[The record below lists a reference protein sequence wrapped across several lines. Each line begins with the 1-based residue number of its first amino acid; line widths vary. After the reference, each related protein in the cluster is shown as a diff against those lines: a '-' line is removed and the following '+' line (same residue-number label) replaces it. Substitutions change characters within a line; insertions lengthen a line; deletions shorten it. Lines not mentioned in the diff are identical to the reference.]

1 MSVAEET
8 VEIRSNKSSPNTSIA
23 KPSDLELLME
33 ALNCL
38 ETPEQRI
45 AALCKKYSD
54 LLEDRRIVAK
64 HLKQTQ
70 KELKSSKVELEKEA
84 KSRQIAEKL
93 ATNHKATASKLES
106 LCRELQNQN
115 RSMKQD
121 LVQTAKSEEGKR
133 KQLINKF
140 QGSLEGI
147 TKQLDKNSETNE
159 NLRNDNQKLSDTLGQ
174 VGDQYKQREEQFN
187 KALAMMREREGLLEQ
202 KMNALEEARKGDGEK
217 LTQTLTSLMEKTQM
231 VINLSQDKDALQKQV
246 QYYSERFEDFND
258 TLTKSNEAI
267 TSFSSEMGKLQ
278 KVNHR
283 LEKNAE
289 EWKLKHYK
297 CQQQLIVLTESTLKQ
312 TEKNDKL
319 ENLCRALQERQNT
332 TTNSTTA
339 TADE

>member
-1 MSVAEET
+1 
-8 VEIRSNKSSPNTSIA
+8 
-23 KPSDLELLME
+23 
-33 ALNCL
+33 
-38 ETPEQRI
+38 
-45 AALCKKYSD
+45 
-54 LLEDRRIVAK
+54 
-64 HLKQTQ
+64 
-70 KELKSSKVELEKEA
+70 
-84 KSRQIAEKL
+84 
-93 ATNHKATASKLES
+93 
-106 LCRELQNQN
+106 
-115 RSMKQD
+115 
-121 LVQTAKSEEGKR
+121 
-133 KQLINKF
+133 
-140 QGSLEGI
+140 
-147 TKQLDKNSETNE
+147 
-159 NLRNDNQKLSDTLGQ
+159 
-174 VGDQYKQREEQFN
+174 
-187 KALAMMREREGLLEQ
+187 
-202 KMNALEEARKGDGEK
+202 MNALEEARKGDGEK

-339 TADE
+339 KADEWTHTSVIITI